1 LEKLLFNRSQLQDQD
16 RRRDT
21 NARQAA
27 EALFAPKRA
36 TPEQSVREAPASRD
50 ERVRKPRVLPISRT
64 LPGPSQVEGKGPI
77 SPNQQIPPK
86 IPRSQF
92 ARIRA
97 LRRYGMTAQQV
108 AEVYGAAVEEI
119 ERILR

>member
-1 LEKLLFNRSQLQDQD
+1 MFDRSQLQDQD
-16 RRRDT
+16 RRRDA
-21 NARQAA
+21 NAREAA
-27 EALFAPKRA
+27 EALFAPNRV
-36 TPEQSVREAPASRD
+36 TPERSVRETPASRD

-64 LPGPSQVEGKGPI
+64 LAGPSQVEGKGPI